1 MVRHIVMWN
10 FKDGF
15 TDDENIFNAN
25 KVKDSLEALTSII
38 DGIISLEVIIS
49 SLKSSNR
56 DIVLNSLFIDET
68 ALANYQIHP
77 DHVRV
82 SNYVGTVMMNR
93 SCVDYFE

>member
-15 TDDENIFNAN
+15 TTDENILNAN
-25 KVKDSLEALTSII
+25 RVKESLEALIATI

-49 SLKSSNR
+49 PLSSSNR
-56 DIVLNSLFIDET
+56 DIVLNSLFSSEQ
-68 ALANYQIHP
+68 ALANYQTHP

-82 SNYVGTVMMNR
+82 SNYVRTVMMNR
-93 SCVDYFE
+93 SCIDYFE

>member
-15 TDDENIFNAN
+15 TTDENILNAN
-25 KVKDSLEALTSII
+25 RVKESLEALIATI
-38 DGIISLEVIIS
+38 DGIISFEVIIS
-49 SLKSSNR
+49 PLSSSNR
-56 DIVLNSLFIDET
+56 DVVLNSLFSGEQ
-68 ALANYQIHP
+68 ALANYQTHP

-93 SCVDYFE
+93 SCIDYFE